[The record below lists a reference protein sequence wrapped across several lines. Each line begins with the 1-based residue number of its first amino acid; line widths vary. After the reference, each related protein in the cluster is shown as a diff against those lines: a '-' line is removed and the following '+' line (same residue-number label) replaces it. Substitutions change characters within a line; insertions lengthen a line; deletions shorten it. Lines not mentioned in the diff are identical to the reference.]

1 MFVFLVFHFSF
12 DCVFLLFI
20 FVPGNET
27 LKYQTSF
34 SRASQNIYNKACVY
48 PWCSIRKWNTKCQ
61 ACYSRTSRNLEKLNM
76 FVFLEF
82 YFLFG
87 SFRFWFIFV
96 HGNETPE
103 YQTCFSRASQ
113 NKNKACRYPWSSI
126 SYTSVVVCWN
136 KIHVFHN

>member
-1 MFVFLVFHFSF
+1 LCFFVVYICS
-12 DCVFLLFI
+12 
-20 FVPGNET
+20 GNET

-87 SFRFWFIFV
+87 SVLFCLFLFTEMK
-96 HGNETPE
+96 H
-103 YQTCFSRASQ
+103 Q
-113 NKNKACRYPWSSI
+113 NIKHAFLLKSLS
-126 SYTSVVVCWN
+126 
-136 KIHVFHN
+136 K